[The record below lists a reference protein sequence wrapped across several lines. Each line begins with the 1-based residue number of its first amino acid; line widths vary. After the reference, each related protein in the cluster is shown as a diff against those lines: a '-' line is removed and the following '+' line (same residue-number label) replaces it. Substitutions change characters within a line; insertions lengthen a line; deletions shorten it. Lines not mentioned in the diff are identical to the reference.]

1 MLILS
6 KVLYFFKIMKV
17 GVLRSMASPNRVG
30 SCLWKFICILIRGHK
45 RKILL
50 RESHCKFR
58 NTLFC
63 KAFFNYIKQYNMLI
77 RSGKKEKDEVIELI
91 THGQLE
97 LCTLPQIT
105 CQEIQSDIYSYFR
118 EKIYDKITP
127 FLDREISLKKY
138 VIPNNWKKRVC
149 VHLRLDDCAKGQHSV
164 DYDGR
169 TSHNYF
175 TEKLEGELLKVNENI
190 GPGHIGPNRP
200 STFDI
205 QDYRNYFAK
214 KKIRVIGRGISCYQS
229 PIPHNRMNALIEKIK
244 KDYPEHEIVI
254 IASPKHAKENNE
266 DIKHNYKIIR
276 TPDPDIDLLHLV
288 FCDVLVCS
296 RSTYA
301 MVAAFFHKGSKV
313 IMPQWG
319 YTGGAGLGSKYDKSG
334 FELYY

>member
-105 CQEIQSDIYSYFR
+105 CQEIHP
-118 EKIYDKITP
+118 K
-127 FLDREISLKKY
+127 
-138 VIPNNWKKRVC
+138 
-149 VHLRLDDCAKGQHSV
+149 CAPAAEEAGGEGAEEGGGQES
-164 DYDGR
+164 
-169 TSHNYF
+169 
-175 TEKLEGELLKVNENI
+175 
-190 GPGHIGPNRP
+190 PGFG
-200 STFDI
+200 
-205 QDYRNYFAK
+205 
-214 KKIRVIGRGISCYQS
+214 GRGGARADGDGTSGTTRQS
-229 PIPHNRMNALIEKIK
+229 RRR
-244 KDYPEHEIVI
+244 VRTTRG
-254 IASPKHAKENNE
+254 AS
-266 DIKHNYKIIR
+266 
-276 TPDPDIDLLHLV
+276 
-288 FCDVLVCS
+288 
-296 RSTYA
+296 
-301 MVAAFFHKGSKV
+301 
-313 IMPQWG
+313 
-319 YTGGAGLGSKYDKSG
+319 
-334 FELYY
+334 